1 MTEPA
6 RVVLITG
13 AARRIG
19 AQIART
25 LHAAGWSV
33 AIHANQSAD
42 ALNKAAF
49 ALEMTRPGSVLSLQA
64 DLADPQAPTQLVE
77 DTLAHFGRLDALVN
91 NASNFFPTPLGQLTA
106 GQFDALMA
114 VNARAPLLLA
124 QAAAP
129 ALQRRGGAI
138 VNLTDLH
145 ASTPKREHAAYCAA
159 KAALAMVTASLALEL
174 APQVRV
180 NAVAPGAILWP
191 EEGKPEAARLAL
203 MQRTPLARLGTVE
216 EVAEAVR
223 WLIEDASYLTGQ
235 TLGLDGGRTLT

>member
-64 DLADPQAPTQLVE
+64 DLADPQAPAQLVE

>member
-124 QAAAP
+124 QAATP

-191 EEGKPEAARLAL
+191 EEGKPEAARLTL

>member
-1 MTEPA
+1 MTDPA

-33 AIHANQSAD
+33 ALHAHQSLD
-42 ALNKAAF
+42 AMQPMAF
-49 ALEMTRPGSVLSLQA
+49 AMEMERPGSVLTLQA
-64 DLADPQAPTQLVE
+64 DLAQASAAE
-77 DTLAHFGRLDALVN
+77 DMIEQVMAHFGRIDALVN
-91 NASNFFPTPLGQLTA
+91 NASNFFPTPLGQISA
-106 GQFDALMA
+106 ADFDNLMA

-124 QAAAP
+124 QAAATQ
-129 ALQRRGGAI
+129 LRLHNGAI
-138 VNLTDLH
+138 VNLTDFH
-145 ASTPKREHAAYCAA
+145 ASAPKREHAAYCTA
-159 KAALAMVTASLALEL
+159 KAALAMVTQMLALEL

-191 EEGKPEAARLAL
+191 EEGKPEADRNAL
-203 MQRTPLARLGTVE
+203 LLRTPLARLGTPA

-223 WLIEDASYLTGQ
+223 WLLDDATYLTGQ
-235 TLGLDGGRTLT
+235 TLGLDGGRALS

>member
-49 ALEMTRPGSVLSLQA
+49 ALEMARPGSVLSLQA
-64 DLADPQAPTQLVE
+64 DLADPQAPAQLVE

>member
-1 MTEPA
+1 MTDPA

-33 AIHANQSAD
+33 ALHAHQSLD
-42 ALNKAAF
+42 AMQPMAF
-49 ALEMTRPGSVLSLQA
+49 AMEMERPGSVLTLQA
-64 DLADPQAPTQLVE
+64 DLAQASAAVDMIEQVM
-77 DTLAHFGRLDALVN
+77 AHFGRIDALVN
-91 NASNFFPTPLGQLTA
+91 NASNFFPTPLGQISA
-106 GQFDALMA
+106 ADFDNLMA

-124 QAAAP
+124 QAAATQ
-129 ALQRRGGAI
+129 LRLHNGAI
-138 VNLTDLH
+138 VNLTDFH
-145 ASTPKREHAAYCAA
+145 ASAPKREHAAYCTA
-159 KAALAMVTASLALEL
+159 KAALAMVTQMLALEL

-191 EEGKPEAARLAL
+191 EEGKPEADRNAL
-203 MQRTPLARLGTVE
+203 LLRTPLARLGTPA

-223 WLIEDASYLTGQ
+223 WLLDDATYLTGQ
-235 TLGLDGGRTLT
+235 TLGLDGGRALS